1 MKSLELKSLKR
12 VNSGAIVI
20 VENKH
25 LCFVEDIDWSK
36 IKKSRDHDS
45 VITPNR
51 NSTACSKLLINF
63 TYSLDNL
70 LIFHFLL
77 TELDNQVCSEECTS
91 AGCWG
96 VGPDECLECQS
107 YIYKG
112 TCLGTCKSLRK

>member
-1 MKSLELKSLKR
+1 MFSTRQTIINFNFYFISYTSLKSLELKSLKR

-51 NSTACSKLLINF
+51 NSTACSKFSI
-63 TYSLDNL
+63 
-70 LIFHFLL
+70 
-77 TELDNQVCSEECTS
+77 
-91 AGCWG
+91 
-96 VGPDECLECQS
+96 
-107 YIYKG
+107 
-112 TCLGTCKSLRK
+112 